1 MKKNNHGSDWFLTV
15 LGIGF
20 VGIGF
25 AAHQN
30 ETLATLAYLLIGLG
44 CGIFGHFSGKLMK
57 WYAVKDHEELVK
69 QMEIEA
75 KDERNLL
82 IAEKSKAKAYDLMT
96 SLCFHASRIRLDGC
110 RSSGSS
116 LYRCDLSCLAGLR
129 SVLAFCIQQK
139 DVKRVG

>member
-44 CGIFGHFSGKLMK
+44 CGMFGHFSGKLIK

-96 SLCFHASRIRLDGC
+96 SLFVSMLLVFALMGVDRTALLFTVVIYLALQGYALYWRFVLD
-110 RSSGSS
+110 
-116 LYRCDLSCLAGLR
+116 
-129 SVLAFCIQQK
+129 
-139 DVKRVG
+139 KRM

>member
-96 SLCFHASRIRLDGC
+96 SLFVSMLLVFALMGVDRAALLFTVVIYLALQGYA
-110 RSSGSS
+110 
-116 LYRCDLSCLAGLR
+116 LYWRF
-129 SVLAFCIQQK
+129 VFN
-139 DVKRVG
+139 KRM

>member
-82 IAEKSKAKAYDLMT
+82 IAEKSKAKAYDLVT
-96 SLCFHASRIRLDGC
+96 SLFVSMLLVFALMGVDRAALLFTVVIYLALQGYA
-110 RSSGSS
+110 
-116 LYRCDLSCLAGLR
+116 LYWRF
-129 SVLAFCIQQK
+129 VFN
-139 DVKRVG
+139 KRM

>member
-96 SLCFHASRIRLDGC
+96 SLFASMLLVFALMGVDRAALLFTVVIYLALQGYA
-110 RSSGSS
+110 
-116 LYRCDLSCLAGLR
+116 LYWRF
-129 SVLAFCIQQK
+129 VFN
-139 DVKRVG
+139 KRM